1 MVVLTNAMT
10 IIMRMHKLLLL
21 GFSLVLLGFNA
32 EAQNS
37 STAKKQKAA
46 PASNYVVLPYYTSD
60 WDIIGFEKDVKPA
73 SLNQDELNKVGLLLS
88 QAAQSN
94 KLKIYKRQYVCGVD
108 QHGNKLVWV
117 NCFCYGLDGWKTS
130 IQVVMDGGDCF
141 YSLIINLTTGKYDN
155 LMVNG
160 EA

>member
-1 MVVLTNAMT
+1 
-10 IIMRMHKLLLL
+10 MHKLLLL

-37 STAKKQKAA
+37 ATAKKQKAS
-46 PASNYVVLPYYTSD
+46 PASDFVVLPYYASD
-60 WDIIGFEKDVKPA
+60 GNIYGFEKDVKQA
-73 SLNQDELNKVGLLLS
+73 TLNQADLNKVKLFLTH
-88 QAAQSN
+88 AAEEH
-94 KLKIYKRQYVCGVD
+94 KLKVYKRQYVCVID

-117 NCFCYGLDGWKTS
+117 NCFCHAYDGWRSS
-130 IQVVMDGGDCF
+130 IQLVMDGGDCY
-141 YSLIINLTTGKYDN
+141 YSLVINLTTGKYDN

>member
-1 MVVLTNAMT
+1 MT

-32 EAQNS
+32 KAQNS

-46 PASNYVVLPYYTSD
+46 PASDYVVLPYYTSD

-73 SLNQDELNKVGLLLS
+73 TLNQDDLNKVKLFLTR
-88 QAAQSN
+88 AAEEN
-94 KLKIYKRQYVCGVD
+94 KLKVYKRQYVCVID

-117 NCFCYGLDGWKTS
+117 NCFCHAYDGWRSS
-130 IQVVMDGGDCF
+130 IQLVMDGGNCF
-141 YSLIINLTTGKYDN
+141 YSLVINLTTGKYDN